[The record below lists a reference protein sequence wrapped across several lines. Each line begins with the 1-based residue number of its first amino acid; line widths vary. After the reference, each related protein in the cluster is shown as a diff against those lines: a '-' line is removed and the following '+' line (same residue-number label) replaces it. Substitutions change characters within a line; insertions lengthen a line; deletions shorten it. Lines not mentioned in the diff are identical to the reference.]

1 MPLAVARGRGGR
13 MPPGSPSLIAGR
25 QAGPRVAGKNDPEPT
40 LADHGATMAMLRKR
54 AGNDEAALREIREWG
69 QRRERRLPVLREFAR
84 LLHGAGIIGENMDRA
99 DRDYAI
105 AQCYAIA
112 TGHGLDMMDYE
123 YRDWESGPLA
133 SLMSIDLHAIEPDG
147 DGAAGDIFPDAAS
160 ERAFLEEVRGV
171 DLDGLG
177 RMARD
182 AVIPGRE
189 RVALE

>member
-1 MPLAVARGRGGR
+1 M
-13 MPPGSPSLIAGR
+13 
-25 QAGPRVAGKNDPEPT
+25 AGKNDPEPT

-112 TGHGLDMMDYE
+112 TSHGLDMMDYV
-123 YRDWESGPLA
+123 YHDAVSGPLA
-133 SLMSIDLHAIEPDG
+133 SLMSIDLHAVEPDG
-147 DGAAGDIFPDAAS
+147 AGATEDLFPDEAS
-160 ERAFLEEVRGV
+160 EQAFIKKVKNV
-171 DLDGLG
+171 DLDDLG
-177 RMARD
+177 PMARA
-182 AVIPGRE
+182 AVIPERE
-189 RVALE
+189 RVVLA